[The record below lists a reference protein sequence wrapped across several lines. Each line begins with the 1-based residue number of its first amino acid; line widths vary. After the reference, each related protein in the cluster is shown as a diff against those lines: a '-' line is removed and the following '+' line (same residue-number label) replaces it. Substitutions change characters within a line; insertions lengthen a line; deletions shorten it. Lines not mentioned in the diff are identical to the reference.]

1 MSTWI
6 EKLKDKLLAYAIL
19 SDEIIIISG
28 YYSPNILADVASLG
42 IETTFY
48 YGMYDSDGITPV
60 QHGKLGALETLYSNF
75 KAYIVYNYHVHTK
88 CYIFK
93 KGDLVTRILVGSAN
107 ASTNGLESGR
117 NSEMLVDVLNPDDQ
131 AAILTFAS
139 EVASASVRYKD
150 PLIVPT
156 VRAKSSSKSILT
168 PRGRIYSGNP
178 FVDNIPLYV
187 YNKAGK
193 KEVLSSS
200 GLNWGLQGGNV
211 AKNSSYAEAYI
222 PIKAYDI
229 DTYPLIIPP
238 LGTVGSGTGGKTTR
252 RLGPVTVTWDDG
264 TVMQMLFQGNGPTR
278 PTPSMRV
285 PGAPFREY
293 PKQLTTNEGG
303 AVLGEYLRNRLGV
316 GGRSLITYRDL
327 SKYGRDYITLT
338 LVSAGNYEADFHS

>member
-6 EKLKDKLLAYAIL
+6 ENLKSKVLSYSSS

-28 YYSPNILADVASLG
+28 YYSPNILADVALLG
-42 IETTFY
+42 ITTTFY
-48 YGMYDSDGITPV
+48 YGMYDNDGITPV
-60 QHGKLGALETLYSNF
+60 QHAKLGTLETLFPNF
-75 KAYIVYNYHVHTK
+75 TANIVYSYHVHTK

-93 KGDLVTRILVGSAN
+93 KARLVTHILVGSAN

-117 NSEMLVDVLNPDDQ
+117 NSEMLVDVLDPVDQ
-131 AAILTFAS
+131 ADILTFAN
-139 EVASASVRYKD
+139 EVDAASVHYND

-156 VRAKSSSKSILT
+156 VRAKSSSRFILT

-178 FVDNIPLYV
+178 FVDNIPLYD

-193 KEVLSSS
+193 KEVLTSS
-200 GLNWGLQGGNV
+200 GLNWGLQGGHV
-211 AKNSSYAEAYI
+211 SKKSLYAEAYI

-229 DTYPLIIPP
+229 DTYPLIVPP
-238 LGTVGSGTGGKTTR
+238 LGIVGSGTGRKRTR

-278 PTPSMRV
+278 PTPAKRV
-285 PGAPFREY
+285 SGAPFREY

-303 AVLGEYLRNRLGV
+303 TVLGEYLRRRLGV

-327 SKYGRDYITLT
+327 SRYGRDYITLT
-338 LVSAGNYEADFHS
+338 LISTGNYEADFHP